1 MINLYEKGRIPSEE
15 KEILTKSFLIDKIAN
30 DMKSKYKKVF
40 SFVNYDEFSLRND
53 IHFLISKYVSN
64 NKKEINIKYIE
75 TTLLNKVR
83 EKYRRKSPVKVN
95 QNMKKNNLIKVIN
108 SSSKKN
114 IYLKKEENKEGK
126 FMNKK
131 LPVIKNKNN
140 NQGFILPKINNK
152 FSNYSKTY
160 EDINPN
166 EKNKLHELDNKINEL
181 EKEENIMK
189 EEINKEKDEIQI
201 LEQYKKNIQ
210 KQIDEINKEIEK
222 ENESLQ
228 KEGLLNNNINI
239 NNNINNTNVNDNQN
253 SNEIK
258 EEEFKEEYDWA
269 NNPSMSFDQ
278 MKYLERKKKIE
289 EDCYNKENRYIFLK
303 PRIPHEN
310 GNSKSFNNYNK
321 RPFKLN
327 NIKVSNH
334 SMDNMRKIYLKNKN
348 QEIAKEDS
356 KKDNIR
362 YRNNNNSNPSMKT
375 IPYEDKIQLRILQRS
390 LAQEKAFNHLSKLL
404 SPEKQLLNESNY
416 QGFNSNN
423 NEDIYERKKKE
434 YEIADKARKIQVE
447 KMKKALEENIY
458 EKEQR
463 KKAEKEFDK
472 KYREIN
478 EREYENYLERESQK
492 KLLKNEK
499 IQKYRKMLEE
509 QIEQK
514 KKIMLENKDEMEQPI
529 SLNIFS
535 ADNIK

>member
-30 DMKSKYKKVF
+30 DMKLKYKKVF

-53 IHFLISKYVSN
+53 IHFLISKYVSS

-83 EKYRRKSPVKVN
+83 EKYRRKSPIKVN
-95 QNMKKNNLIKVIN
+95 QNVKKNNLIKIIN

-140 NQGFILPKINNK
+140 NEEFILPKINNN
-152 FSNYSKTY
+152 FSGYSKTY
-160 EDINPN
+160 EDVINPN
-166 EKNKLHELDNKINEL
+166 EKNKLYEIDNKINEL
-181 EKEENIMK
+181 EKEEKIMK

-210 KQIDEINKEIEK
+210 KQIDDINKEIEK
-222 ENESLQ
+222 ENENLQ

-239 NNNINNTNVNDNQN
+239 NNNSN
-253 SNEIK
+253 SNEKK
-258 EEEFKEEYDWA
+258 EEELKELKEEYNWA
-269 NNPSMSFDQ
+269 DNPSMSFDQ

-289 EDCYNKENRYIFLK
+289 EDCFNKENRYIFLK
-303 PRIPHEN
+303 PRIVQEN
-310 GNSKSFNNYNK
+310 GNSKSFDNYKK

-327 NIKVSNH
+327 NIKISNH

-348 QEIAKEDS
+348 QEIQKETS
-356 KKDNIR
+356 KNDNIR
-362 YRNNNNSNPSMKT
+362 YRNNNKSNSSMRT

-404 SPEKQLLNESNY
+404 SPEKQFLNESNY
-416 QGFNSNN
+416 QGFNSNS
-423 NEDIYERKKKE
+423 NEDNYERKKKE
-434 YEIADKARKIQVE
+434 LEIADKARKIQVE
-447 KMKKALEENIY
+447 KMRKALEENIY

-463 KKAEKEFDK
+463 KKAVKEFDK

-478 EREYENYLERESQK
+478 EREYENYLERENQK

-535 ADNIK
+535 GDNIK

>member
-30 DMKSKYKKVF
+30 DMKLKYKKVF

-53 IHFLISKYVSN
+53 IHFLISKYVSS

-83 EKYRRKSPVKVN
+83 EKYRRKSPIKVN
-95 QNMKKNNLIKVIN
+95 KNTKKNNLIKIIN

-114 IYLKKEENKEGK
+114 IFMKKEENKEGK

-140 NQGFILPKINNK
+140 NEEFILPKINNN

-160 EDINPN
+160 EDVINPN
-166 EKNKLHELDNKINEL
+166 EKNKLYEIDNKINEL
-181 EKEENIMK
+181 EKEEKIMK

-210 KQIDEINKEIEK
+210 KQIDDINKEIEK
-222 ENESLQ
+222 ENENLQ

-239 NNNINNTNVNDNQN
+239 NNNPT
-253 SNEIK
+253 SNEKK
-258 EEEFKEEYDWA
+258 EEEFKQEYNWA
-269 NNPSMSFDQ
+269 DNPSMSFDQ
-278 MKYLERKKKIE
+278 MKYLERKQKIE
-289 EDCYNKENRYIFLK
+289 EDCFNKENRYIFLK
-303 PRIPHEN
+303 PRIVQEN
-310 GNSKSFNNYNK
+310 GNSKSFDNYKK

-327 NIKVSNH
+327 NIKISNH

-348 QEIAKEDS
+348 QEIPKETS
-356 KKDNIR
+356 KNDNIR
-362 YRNNNNSNPSMKT
+362 YRNNNKSNSSMRT

-404 SPEKQLLNESNY
+404 SPEKQFLNESNY

-423 NEDIYERKKKE
+423 SEDNYERKKKE
-434 YEIADKARKIQVE
+434 LEIADKARKIQVE
-447 KMKKALEENIY
+447 KMRKALEENIY

-478 EREYENYLERESQK
+478 EREYENYLERENQK

-535 ADNIK
+535 GDNIK